1 MKNFFEVPLFPIPD
15 LVAFPNTVMPLH
27 VFEPRYRA
35 MIEDS
40 VKKGLMI
47 GITNTK
53 KRISTPRENQTIKEA
68 LTRNQATYEPR
79 GVFSM
84 GEVKVLEKTKDGRIY
99 VNINLKHRVMLV
111 EETQLLPYRICN
123 CRLLEDVNVESS
135 RLVQHQQEILDLM
148 IAILQREAPA
158 ELAKF
163 DQEGWNTLDPKKFSF
178 EIFKLI
184 RFDPDLMQS
193 LLEMTDPEK
202 RLILIKDTLS
212 SGAGSG

>member
-1 MKNFFEVPLFPIPD
+1 MKNFFGVPLFPIPD

-27 VFEPRYRA
+27 VFEPRYRT

-40 VKKGLMI
+40 VKKDRMI

-53 KRISTPRENQTIKEA
+53 KRISIPRENQTIKEA

-193 LLEMTDPEK
+193 LLEMTEPEK

-212 SGAGSG
+212 SGAEIG

>member
-27 VFEPRYRA
+27 VFEPRYRT

-40 VKKGLMI
+40 VKKDRMI

>member
-27 VFEPRYRA
+27 VFEPRYRT
-35 MIEDS
+35 MIEES
-40 VKKGLMI
+40 VEKDRMI

-84 GEVKVLEKTKDGRIY
+84 GDVKVLEKTKDGRIY

-193 LLEMTDPEK
+193 LLEMTEPEK

-212 SGAGSG
+212 NGAESG

>member
-27 VFEPRYRA
+27 VFEPRYRT

-40 VKKGLMI
+40 VKKDRMI

-79 GVFSM
+79 GVFSL

>member
-1 MKNFFEVPLFPIPD
+1 
-15 LVAFPNTVMPLH
+15 
-27 VFEPRYRA
+27 
-35 MIEDS
+35 
-40 VKKGLMI
+40 
-47 GITNTK
+47 
-53 KRISTPRENQTIKEA
+53 
-68 LTRNQATYEPR
+68 
-79 GVFSM
+79 
-84 GEVKVLEKTKDGRIY
+84 
-99 VNINLKHRVMLV
+99 MLV

-135 RLVQHQQEILDLM
+135 KLFQHQQEILDLM

-202 RLILIKDTLS
+202 RLILIKDKNTFYLQSYNATLKKLEIIVKLKKL
-212 SGAGSG
+212 AP

>member
-27 VFEPRYRA
+27 VFEPRYRT

-40 VKKGLMI
+40 VKKDRMI

-163 DQEGWNTLDPKKFSF
+163 DQEGWSTLDPKKFSF

>member
-27 VFEPRYRA
+27 VFEPRYRT

-40 VKKGLMI
+40 VKKDRMI

-135 RLVQHQQEILDLM
+135 RLVQHQQEILGLM

-163 DQEGWNTLDPKKFSF
+163 DQEGWNTLDPKNFSF

>member
-79 GVFSM
+79 SVFSM

>member
-27 VFEPRYRA
+27 VFEPRYRT

-40 VKKGLMI
+40 VKKDRMI

-135 RLVQHQQEILDLM
+135 KLFQHQQEILDLM

>member
-27 VFEPRYRA
+27 VFEPRYRT
-35 MIEDS
+35 MVEES
-40 VKKGLMI
+40 VEKDRMI
-47 GITNTK
+47 GITNTR

-84 GEVKVLEKTKDGRIY
+84 GEIKVLDKTKDGRLY
-99 VNINLKHRVMLV
+99 VNVNLKHRVVLV
-111 EETQLLPYRICN
+111 EETQTLPYRICN
-123 CRLLEDVNVESS
+123 CRLLEDENIESA

-148 IAILQREAPA
+148 IGILQREAPA
-158 ELAKF
+158 DLAKF
-163 DQEGWNTLDPKKFSF
+163 DQKAWSKLDPKKFSF

-202 RLILIKDTLS
+202 RLILIKDTLFN
-212 SGAGSG
+212 GEGSG

>member
-1 MKNFFEVPLFPIPD
+1 MKHFFEIPLFPIPD
-15 LVAFPNTVMPLH
+15 PVAFPNTVMPLH
-27 VFEPRYRA
+27 VFEPRYRT

-40 VKKGLMI
+40 VEKGRMI

-53 KRISTPRENQTIKEA
+53 KRISAPRENQTIKEA

-79 GVFSM
+79 SVFSM

-99 VNINLKHRVMLV
+99 VNINLKHRVVLV

-123 CRLLEDVNVESS
+123 CRLLEDDNVESS

-163 DQEGWNTLDPKKFSF
+163 DQEAWNTLDPKKFSF

-193 LLEMTDPEK
+193 LLEMTNPEK
-202 RLILIKDTLS
+202 RLILIKDTLT

>member
-1 MKNFFEVPLFPIPD
+1 MKNFFGVPLFPIPD

-27 VFEPRYRA
+27 VFEPRYRT

-40 VKKGLMI
+40 VKKDRMI

-53 KRISTPRENQTIKEA
+53 KRISIPRENQTIKEA

-135 RLVQHQQEILDLM
+135 RLVQHQQESLDLM
-148 IAILQREAPA
+148 IASLQREAPA

-193 LLEMTDPEK
+193 LLEMTEPEK

-212 SGAGSG
+212 SGAESG

>member
-27 VFEPRYRA
+27 VFEPRYRT
-35 MIEDS
+35 MIEES
-40 VKKGLMI
+40 VEKDRMI

-84 GEVKVLEKTKDGRIY
+84 GEVKVLEKTKDGRLY
-99 VNINLKHRVMLV
+99 VNINLKHRVVLV
-111 EETQLLPYRICN
+111 EETQTLPYRICN
-123 CRLLEDVNVESS
+123 CRLLEDENVESAG
-135 RLVQHQQEILDLM
+135 LIQHQQEILDLM
-148 IAILQREAPA
+148 IGILQREAPA

-163 DQEGWNTLDPKKFSF
+163 DQKTWGSLDPKKFSF

-202 RLILIKDTLS
+202 RLILVKDTLFIGAR
-212 SGAGSG
+212 SG

>member
-27 VFEPRYRA
+27 VFEPRYRT
-35 MIEDS
+35 MIEDC
-40 VKKGLMI
+40 LENDRMI

-84 GEVKVLEKTKDGRIY
+84 GDVKVLEKTKDGRIY

>member
-27 VFEPRYRA
+27 VFEPRYRT

-40 VKKGLMI
+40 VKKDRMI

-53 KRISTPRENQTIKEA
+53 KRISIPRENQTIKEA

>member
-27 VFEPRYRA
+27 VFEPRYRT

-40 VKKGLMI
+40 VKKDRMI

-53 KRISTPRENQTIKEA
+53 KRISIPRENQTIKEA

-135 RLVQHQQEILDLM
+135 KLFQHQQEILDLM

>member
-27 VFEPRYRA
+27 VFEPRYRT

-40 VKKGLMI
+40 VKKDRMI

-123 CRLLEDVNVESS
+123 CRLLEDINVESS
-135 RLVQHQQEILDLM
+135 RLIQHQQEILDLM

-163 DQEGWNTLDPKKFSF
+163 DQEEWNTLDPKKFSF

>member
-40 VKKGLMI
+40 VKKDRMI

-135 RLVQHQQEILDLM
+135 RLIQHQQEILDLM

>member
-1 MKNFFEVPLFPIPD
+1 M
-15 LVAFPNTVMPLH
+15 
-27 VFEPRYRA
+27 
-35 MIEDS
+35 
-40 VKKGLMI
+40 
-47 GITNTK
+47 
-53 KRISTPRENQTIKEA
+53 
-68 LTRNQATYEPR
+68 
-79 GVFSM
+79 
-84 GEVKVLEKTKDGRIY
+84 
-99 VNINLKHRVMLV
+99 

-178 EIFKLI
+178 AIFKLI

>member
-1 MKNFFEVPLFPIPD
+1 MKNFFGVPLFPIPD

-27 VFEPRYRA
+27 VFEPRYRT

-40 VKKGLMI
+40 VKKDRMI

-53 KRISTPRENQTIKEA
+53 KRISIPRENQTIKEA

-163 DQEGWNTLDPKKFSF
+163 DQEGWNTLDPKNFSF

>member
-1 MKNFFEVPLFPIPD
+1 MKNFFGVPLFPIPD

-27 VFEPRYRA
+27 VFEPRYRT

-40 VKKGLMI
+40 VKKDRMI

-53 KRISTPRENQTIKEA
+53 KRISIPRENQTIKEA

-79 GVFSM
+79 GVFSL

>member
-27 VFEPRYRA
+27 VFEPRYRT

-40 VKKGLMI
+40 VKKDRMI

-53 KRISTPRENQTIKEA
+53 KRISIPRENQTIKEA

-135 RLVQHQQEILDLM
+135 KLFQHQQEILDLM

-193 LLEMTDPEK
+193 LLEMTNPEK
-202 RLILIKDTLS
+202 RLILIKDTLFG
-212 SGAGSG
+212 GAGSE

>member
-1 MKNFFEVPLFPIPD
+1 
-15 LVAFPNTVMPLH
+15 
-27 VFEPRYRA
+27 
-35 MIEDS
+35 
-40 VKKGLMI
+40 MI

-99 VNINLKHRVMLV
+99 VNINLKHRVTLV

-123 CRLLEDVNVESS
+123 CRLLEDENVESH

-148 IAILQREAPA
+148 IAILQRQVPA

-163 DQEGWNTLDPKKFSF
+163 DQEAWNTLDPKKFSF

>member
-1 MKNFFEVPLFPIPD
+1 MKNFFGVPLFPIPD

-27 VFEPRYRA
+27 VFEPRYRT

-40 VKKGLMI
+40 VKKDRMI

-53 KRISTPRENQTIKEA
+53 KRISIPRENQTIKEA

-84 GEVKVLEKTKDGRIY
+84 GDVKVLEKTKDGRIY

-193 LLEMTDPEK
+193 LLEMTEPEK

-212 SGAGSG
+212 SGAEIG

>member
-27 VFEPRYRA
+27 VFEPRYRT

-40 VKKGLMI
+40 VKKDRMI

-53 KRISTPRENQTIKEA
+53 KRISIPRENQTIKEA

-135 RLVQHQQEILDLM
+135 RLVQHQQKILDLM

>member
-27 VFEPRYRA
+27 VFEPRYRT
-35 MIEDS
+35 MIEES
-40 VKKGLMI
+40 VEKDRMI

-84 GEVKVLEKTKDGRIY
+84 GDVKVLEKTKDGRIY

-193 LLEMTDPEK
+193 LLEMTEPEK

-212 SGAGSG
+212 SGAESG

>member
-1 MKNFFEVPLFPIPD
+1 MKNFFGVPLFPIPD

-27 VFEPRYRA
+27 VFEPRYRT

-40 VKKGLMI
+40 VKKDRMI

-53 KRISTPRENQTIKEA
+53 KRISIPREKQTIKEA

>member
-40 VKKGLMI
+40 VKKDRMI

-79 GVFSM
+79 SVFSM

>member
-27 VFEPRYRA
+27 VFEPRYRT
-35 MIEDS
+35 MIEES
-40 VKKGLMI
+40 VEKDRMI

-79 GVFSM
+79 GVFSL

-135 RLVQHQQEILDLM
+135 RLVQHQQKILDLM

>member
-1 MKNFFEVPLFPIPD
+1 MKNFFGVPLFPIPD

-27 VFEPRYRA
+27 VFEPRYRT

-40 VKKGLMI
+40 VKKDRMI

-84 GEVKVLEKTKDGRIY
+84 GDVKVLEKTKDGRIY